1 MKTRTTVFSRKA
13 LEDVSEITLYI
24 ASGSL
29 RAAEGFREALEH
41 AYSTLEGLPHIGALR
56 SFGHP
61 RLFDV
66 RMWPIPKFEKYLL
79 LYRVHADTIEIVRV
93 VHGARDLPALF
104 EEDETEE

>member
-13 LEDVSEITLYI
+13 QEDVLEITRYI

-41 AYSTLEGLPHIGALR
+41 AYSTLEAMPYLGASR

-66 RMWPIPKFEKYLL
+66 RLWPIPKFEKYLL
-79 LYRVHADTIEIVRV
+79 LYRPHPDSIEIVRV
-93 VHGARDLPALF
+93 VHGARDLPALLA
-104 EEDETEE
+104 EEPEE